1 MNLKSRS
8 TRIRLVA
15 VAGALAVLAGGG
27 QLAMSQAIA
36 DPDPCSA
43 DASLECTDASLAAA
57 GMSDDETDPTDV
69 TDPADVTDT
78 TDGTTEESAGT
89 ADAPI
94 TDETEEPVSEEITV
108 KTENWDAVSEATLE
122 DETSATD
129 EATDSTPTEEEES
142 GTTDSDSIEAVPG
155 SPHEGT
161 FPTVGPGGAAC
172 SQTLGVRTPDLERKN
187 YVVTWKGNSSGGV
200 PAWRLEFYH
209 GSYPINTKI
218 NTEDWTRVDGS
229 GDRNPVEKYAIR
241 SADLGRD
248 GRLNWRM
255 CVRNLGAND
264 LTGGWQLDT
273 TITDK

>member
-1 MNLKSRS
+1 VAGLAVGS
-8 TRIRLVA
+8 A
-15 VAGALAVLAGGG
+15 VATGVFAIDTTSASASAPDPFDGFGSSGFFGSGGSSDPGGFSLPDSFGGG
-27 QLAMSQAIA
+27 GNPL
-36 DPDPCSA
+36 
-43 DASLECTDASLAAA
+43 
-57 GMSDDETDPTDV
+57 DDTFNGLVDDFF
-69 TDPADVTDT
+69 
-78 TDGTTEESAGT
+78 GSSGLT
-89 ADAPI
+89 APR
-94 TDETEEPVSEEITV
+94 TGSTSPSTSGGG
-108 KTENWDAVSEATLE
+108 VSEATLE

-172 SQTLGVRTPDLERKN
+172 SQPLCVRTPDLERKS

-218 NTEDWTRVDGS
+218 NTADWTRVDGS